1 MGSAG
6 SGKFGNYSGSGA
18 GSFHGDGSGGELQ
31 CPLSIENINLEDVGI
46 CNYYQNY
53 NKVPNVEEV
62 VEVSEI
68 LINKRMA
75 VVLSNSKEII
85 GNLPIQ
91 YNFLNLCIKKGMQYT
106 GKIISSGLSPIP
118 YIVVNLHA

>member
-6 SGKFGNYSGSGA
+6 SGEFGNYRGNGA

-31 CPLSIENINLEDVGI
+31 CPLLIENINLDDVGI
-46 CNYYQNY
+46 CNYYQNH
-53 NKVPNVEEV
+53 NKVPVVDELVEI
-62 VEVSEI
+62 SEI
-68 LINKRMA
+68 LVNKRMV
-75 VVLSNSKEII
+75 VVLSDTKEII

-91 YNFLNLCIKKGMQYT
+91 YNYLNLCIKKGMRYS

-118 YIVVNLHA
+118 YIVVNLYA